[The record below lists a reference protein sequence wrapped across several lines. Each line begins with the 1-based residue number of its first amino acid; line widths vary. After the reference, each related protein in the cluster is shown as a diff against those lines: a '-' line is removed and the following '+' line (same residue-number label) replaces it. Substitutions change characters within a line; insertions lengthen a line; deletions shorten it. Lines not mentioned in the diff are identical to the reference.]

1 MASFTPI
8 IIKSARRTAVIEIK
22 QNGDVVVRVPVN
34 MKTADVNSF
43 IERNEKKIEKYL
55 NKLPKSEGVQ
65 KLTDKDKKILAQ
77 LCMERFLPRVEY
89 FALLLGVR
97 YSKLTF
103 RAQKTRWGSCSKD
116 GNISLNILLYY
127 LDESLS
133 DYIIVHELSHRKQM
147 NHSKKF
153 WENVEKILPDYRDR
167 RKKLR
172 QTANNLFIM
181 L

>member
-22 QNGDVVVRVPVN
+22 QNGDVVVRVPRSMETVDIN
-34 MKTADVNSF
+34 RF
-43 IERNEKKIEKYL
+43 IERSEKKIERYL
-55 NKLPKSEGVQ
+55 NRLPKNENVQ
-65 KLTDKDKKILAQ
+65 KLTDKEKKNLATS
-77 LCMERFLPRVEY
+77 CTEKFLPRVEY
-89 FALLLGVR
+89 FADVMGVSF
-97 YSKLTF
+97 SKITF